1 MVSPLLFA
9 WLMDRGEP
17 RAIFMIVV
25 AFIFLA
31 LVTVITRAK
40 PQAKAAWT
48 P

>member
-1 MVSPLLFA
+1 
-9 WLMDRGEP
+9 MDRGDP

-31 LVTVITRAK
+31 LVTAVTRAK

-48 P
+48 H